1 MKFLVLLPLAFT
13 LLCPWCLKAG
23 SFEKVTIATA
33 RSQHVF
39 IVELADT
46 PEAHQRGL
54 MYRRE
59 MPRNAGMLFI
69 FSTRGRKSFWMKDT
83 LIPLDILFLEADG
96 RIVHVHH
103 NAQPHSLTPI
113 SPKLKTLAVLE
124 INGGL
129 SEELGIKV
137 GDLVLHS
144 KLRGR

>member
-1 MKFLVLLPLAFT
+1 MKFLVLLPLAFA
-13 LLCPWCLKAG
+13 LLCPWYLKAN
-23 SFEKVTIATA
+23 SSEKVIIATA

-39 IVELADT
+39 MVELAVT
-46 PEAHQRGL
+46 PDAHQRGL

-69 FSTRGRKSFWMKDT
+69 FSTRGPKSFWMKNT
-83 LIPLDILFLEADG
+83 LIPLDILFLEAGG
-96 RIVHVHH
+96 RIIHVHH

-113 SPKLKTLAVLE
+113 SPKVKTLAVLE